1 MPKAVFFSCAILLAL
16 FSCSNF
22 GADGAQEAAGLPAQD
37 AAQGGTQ
44 EGTGQAAGLF
54 YKTISGGVEL
64 SGIYP
69 DGFGGKKSAAKQD
82 ADGTDGADC
91 VSKTIFPASDSVD
104 TSALD
109 YFVTASH
116 TGLSDIAGTVTAG
129 AGGVFTY
136 SITLPFSSAT
146 DAWNVTVTGKNASG
160 KILLSSGAVAV
171 KASDAEK
178 DVVLSYAQDPDGD
191 TGSVDFEI
199 PISASGVHSVSLAF
213 GTDPV
218 QTLNDLGEAIVF
230 RKSGVAPGAYAI
242 KILFYSETGAGGDV
256 LYVISETV
264 NVYSNLTTSV
274 PYGHAEYI
282 TSGSGFKQITQG
294 MIDAMQ
300 SVGESGIW
308 LGGTGL
314 TGIAASDDNSGTK
327 FKPVASLWRATQI
340 VNALAGND
348 DTKTYTI
355 NVQGNVRA
363 GTDSED
369 AEIAEAA
376 KVVIKGTNESSHWTI
391 NGYECTDTFTI
402 NSSSATFQHLTF
414 DKLQCIQVAAGETVM
429 NDCEVTNGKSAYN
442 GIAGGITVS
451 AGATLKSS
459 AGLKITACENSADTE
474 SGVVGGG
481 GGIWSAGTVD
491 LTGAEIS
498 ACKTTANLS
507 CGGGIFAKAG
517 TVSLK
522 NSVVDGNS
530 SISGGAGIYVV
541 AASLSIDADTSV
553 TGNSASGSSST
564 GGGLYV
570 TSSCSEPIT
579 LAGTFCG
586 NSANSGGAVYNAS
599 AADFTIG
606 SGAVIGKSGEGNT
619 AAIGGGVYHSGSVE
633 LKMTGG
639 TIAYNTATTN
649 GAGLCMMSGKTAT
662 ISGGSISHNECTGSG
677 TNGKGGG
684 VYSNGTLYLTGG
696 TISAN
701 SSLRG
706 GGVYNDSSGKF
717 FMYGSAVIGG
727 SSSAEGNKAVGTN
740 CFGGGVFNAGYCYF
754 GYSAWTSNT
763 EYEEEEWTGSIGANS
778 SEGRGGGVYNAG
790 NFKMISGTIG
800 GATDACAN
808 TASDVGGGI
817 GSAGT
822 NGISLGGSAS
832 VPPASDGSNDIYLNS
847 ASSKITIL
855 SKLTASA
862 PVGLLSIPA
871 STTEASLETGI
882 SSVLSTSIVEMS
894 SDDYYASLDKF
905 GIKQIFQFQL
915 SFSTSSSESSGVTY
929 YISRIKKDT
938 DYVPV
943 TGTTTSSAVTNS
955 NVFISGRSLT
965 IPKMLACIHEVTQ
978 GEFQKYCYY
987 SQSNKTPSDT
997 YGAGDDYPAYFTSW
1011 YDAIVYC
1018 NLRSIDDGLAPVY
1031 SLGGEKDPRK
1041 WQYIVKDE
1049 TTGKCSGPATN
1060 CSAAVKTAWNNIA
1073 FDTSA
1078 NGWRIPTE
1086 AEWEYLAR
1094 GGSLTGTQ
1102 YDYSGSN
1109 SIGAVAWHTGNA
1121 GNATHAVM
1129 TAPTGS
1135 KDTSKPNA
1143 LGIYDMTGNV
1153 WEVCWD
1159 WGGSAYGE
1167 EYVYPITPSTP
1178 ATGVDTG
1185 IRRVV
1190 RGGSY
1195 NYGVAQSY
1203 VYYRGVNN
1211 EPQDRWENSG
1221 FRVVR
1226 NLP

>member
-1 MPKAVFFSCAILLAL
+1 MRGLFSLKTVFFSCAISLAL
-16 FSCSNF
+16 FSCSNLQDGTQ
-22 GADGAQEAAGLPAQD
+22 GAGGLVGQGQGAQSSSAAITRTI
-37 AAQGGTQ
+37 GGSLVMS
-44 EGTGQAAGLF
+44 GLF
-54 YKTISGGVEL
+54 
-64 SGIYP
+64 P
-69 DGFGGKKSAAKQD
+69 RGFGSKPSA
-82 ADGTDGADC
+82 
-91 VSKTIFPASDSVD
+91 VSKTLFPASDSVD
-104 TSALD
+104 SSALD

-116 TGLSDIAGTVTAG
+116 AGLSDISGTVTED
-129 AGGVFTY
+129 GGVLAY
-136 SITLPFSSAT
+136 SITLPFSS
-146 DAWNVTVTGKNASG
+146 DSDSWNLTVTGKDGAG
-160 KILLSSGAVAV
+160 KTFLSSDAVAV

-178 DVVLSYAQDPDGD
+178 DIALSYAQDPSGD

-218 QTLNDLGEAIVF
+218 QTLNDWGEAIVF

-242 KILFYSETGAGGDV
+242 KILFYSETGASGDV

-300 SVGESGIW
+300 SVSESGIW
-308 LGGTGL
+308 LGGSGP
-314 TGIAASDDNSGTK
+314 TGIAASDDNSGTM

-340 VNALAGND
+340 VNALAGSD
-348 DTKTYTI
+348 ATKTYTI

-376 KVVIKGTNESSHWTI
+376 KVVVKGTNSTSYWTI
-391 NGYECTDTFTI
+391 NGYECMDTFTI

-429 NDCEVTNGKSAYN
+429 DYCEVTNGLSENAF
-442 GIAGGITVS
+442 AGGITVS
-451 AGATLKSS
+451 AGATFTSS
-459 AGLKITACENSADTE
+459 AGLKITACENSKAN
-474 SGVVGGG
+474 GGG
-481 GGIWSAGTVD
+481 GGIWSEGTVS
-491 LTGAEIS
+491 LSGAEIS
-498 ACKTTANLS
+498 HCSATGS
-507 CGGGIFAKAG
+507 SSMGGGIYAKG
-517 TVSLK
+517 GSLSLS
-522 NSVVDGNS
+522 NTSVADNS
-530 SISGGAGIYVV
+530 SVGGGAGIYI
-541 AASLSIDADTSV
+541 ANASFSIDADSSV
-553 TGNSASGSSST
+553 TGNSASGSSAC

-570 TSSCSEPIT
+570 ANTCSKAIT
-579 LAGTFCG
+579 LAGTFCS

-606 SGAVIGKSGEGNT
+606 SGAVIGKEGEGNT
-619 AAIGGGVYHSGSVE
+619 AAFGGGVYHTGSGE

-639 TIAYNTATTN
+639 TIAYNGASSN

-662 ISGGSISHNECTGSG
+662 ISGGSISHNECAGSG

-684 VYSNGTLYLTGG
+684 VYSNGTLYLAGG
-696 TISAN
+696 TVSAN
-701 SSLRG
+701 SALRG

-717 FMYGSAVIGG
+717 FMYGDAVIGG
-727 SSSAEGNKAVGTN
+727 SSSADGNKALGSTS
-740 CFGGGVFNAGYCYF
+740 FGGGVFNNGNLCL
-754 GYSAWTSNT
+754 GYSAWTDSSET
-763 EYEEEEWTGSIGANS
+763 PEEWTGSISANS
-778 SEGRGGGVYNAG
+778 SENNAGGVHNTSI
-790 NFKMISGTIG
+790 FRMISGTIG

-808 TASDVGGGI
+808 TAAGNGGGVYC
-817 GSAGT
+817 GGT
-822 NGISLGGSAS
+822 SVINLGGSAAI
-832 VPPASDGSNDIYLNS
+832 PPSSTGSNDIYLNS
-847 ASSKITIL
+847 SSNKIVL
-855 SKLTASA
+855 MSELTADLPA
-862 PVGLLSIPA
+862 VGLLAISTGTSEALLNNGVPAVTAEGFTMAQFSACMNKLRLKQNLQWELKYDIPA
-871 STTEASLETGI
+871 SASSWKANVTQ
-882 SSVLSTSIVEMS
+882 
-894 SDDYYASLDKF
+894 DK
-905 GIKQIFQFQL
+905 
-915 SFSTSSSESSGVTY
+915 E
-929 YISRIKKDT
+929 
-938 DYVPV
+938 YVPV
-943 TGTTTSSAVTNS
+943 EGTTFSGGSTVSNSS
-955 NVFISGRSLT
+955 VFITGRTLT
-965 IPKMLACIHEVTQ
+965 IPKMIVGVHEVTQ
-978 GEFQKYCYY
+978 REYQKYCYY
-987 SQSNKTPSDT
+987 SQNNKTPKDT
-997 YGAGDDYPAYFTSW
+997 YGVGDTYPAYYVSW

-1018 NLRSIDDGLAPVY
+1018 NLRSIDDGLDPVY
-1031 SLGGEKDPRK
+1031 SLGGKKDPRE
-1041 WQYIVKDE
+1041 WQSIGKDE
-1049 TTGKCSGPATN
+1049 TSGKCCGPN
-1060 CSAAVKTAWNNIA
+1060 IDCSADVKTAWNNIA

-1102 YDYSGSN
+1102 YKYSGSDN
-1109 SIGAVAWHTGNA
+1109 IDDVAWYTGNA
-1121 GNATHAVM
+1121 SNKTHPVM
-1129 TAPTGS
+1129 TAPTGA
-1135 KDTSKPNA
+1135 KDTATPNA

-1167 EYVYPITPSTP
+1167 AYVYPITPTTGP
-1178 ATGVDTG
+1178 TGVDSG

-1226 NLP
+1226 NIP

>member
-1 MPKAVFFSCAILLAL
+1 MS
-16 FSCSNF
+16 
-22 GADGAQEAAGLPAQD
+22 
-37 AAQGGTQ
+37 
-44 EGTGQAAGLF
+44 GLF
-54 YKTISGGVEL
+54 
-64 SGIYP
+64 P
-69 DGFGGKKSAAKQD
+69 RGFGSKPSA
-82 ADGTDGADC
+82 
-91 VSKTIFPASDSVD
+91 VSKTLFPASDSVD
-104 TSALD
+104 SSALD

-116 TGLSDIAGTVTAG
+116 AGLSDISGTVTED
-129 AGGVFTY
+129 GGVLAY
-136 SITLPFSSAT
+136 SITLPFSS
-146 DAWNVTVTGKNASG
+146 DSDSWNLTVTGKDGAG
-160 KILLSSGAVAV
+160 KTFLSSDAVAV

-178 DVVLSYAQDPDGD
+178 DIALSYAQDPSGD

-218 QTLNDLGEAIVF
+218 QTLNDWGEAIVF

-242 KILFYSETGAGGDV
+242 KILFYSETGASGDV

-300 SVGESGIW
+300 SVSESGIW
-308 LGGTGL
+308 LGGSGP
-314 TGIAASDDNSGTK
+314 TGIAASDDNSGTM

-340 VNALAGND
+340 VNALAGSD
-348 DTKTYTI
+348 ATKTYTI

-376 KVVIKGTNESSHWTI
+376 KVVVKGTNSTSYWTI
-391 NGYECTDTFTI
+391 NGYECMDTFTI

-429 NDCEVTNGKSAYN
+429 DYCEVTNGLSENAF
-442 GIAGGITVS
+442 AGGITVS
-451 AGATLKSS
+451 AGATFTSS
-459 AGLKITACENSADTE
+459 AGLKITACENSKAN
-474 SGVVGGG
+474 GGG
-481 GGIWSAGTVD
+481 GGIWSEGTVS
-491 LTGAEIS
+491 LSGAEIS
-498 ACKTTANLS
+498 HCSATGS
-507 CGGGIFAKAG
+507 SSMGGGIYAKG
-517 TVSLK
+517 GSLSLS
-522 NSVVDGNS
+522 NTSVADNS
-530 SISGGAGIYVV
+530 SVGGGAGIYI
-541 AASLSIDADTSV
+541 ANASFSIDADSSV
-553 TGNSASGSSST
+553 TGNSASGSSAC

-570 TSSCSEPIT
+570 ANTCSKAIT
-579 LAGTFCG
+579 LAGTFCS

-606 SGAVIGKSGEGNT
+606 SGAVIGKEGEGNT
-619 AAIGGGVYHSGSVE
+619 AAFGGGVYHTGSGE

-639 TIAYNTATTN
+639 TIAYNGASSN

-662 ISGGSISHNECTGSG
+662 ISGGSISHNECAGSG

-684 VYSNGTLYLTGG
+684 VYSNGTLYLAGG
-696 TISAN
+696 TVSAN
-701 SSLRG
+701 SALRG

-717 FMYGSAVIGG
+717 FMYGDAVIGG
-727 SSSAEGNKAVGTN
+727 SSSADGNKALGSTS
-740 CFGGGVFNAGYCYF
+740 FGGGVFNNGNLCL
-754 GYSAWTSNT
+754 GYSAWTDSSET
-763 EYEEEEWTGSIGANS
+763 PEEWTGSISANS
-778 SEGRGGGVYNAG
+778 SENNAGGVHNTSI
-790 NFKMISGTIG
+790 FRMISGTIG

-808 TASDVGGGI
+808 TAAGNGGGVYC
-817 GSAGT
+817 GGT
-822 NGISLGGSAS
+822 SVINLGGSAAI
-832 VPPASDGSNDIYLNS
+832 PPSSTGSNDIYLNS
-847 ASSKITIL
+847 SSNKIVL
-855 SKLTASA
+855 MSELTADLPA
-862 PVGLLSIPA
+862 VGLLAISTGTSEALLNNGVPAVTAEGFTMAQFSACMNKLRLKQNLQWELKYDIPA
-871 STTEASLETGI
+871 SASSWKANVTQ
-882 SSVLSTSIVEMS
+882 
-894 SDDYYASLDKF
+894 DK
-905 GIKQIFQFQL
+905 
-915 SFSTSSSESSGVTY
+915 E
-929 YISRIKKDT
+929 
-938 DYVPV
+938 YVPV
-943 TGTTTSSAVTNS
+943 EGTTFSGGSTVSNSS
-955 NVFISGRSLT
+955 VFITGRTLT
-965 IPKMLACIHEVTQ
+965 IPKMIVGVHEVTQ
-978 GEFQKYCYY
+978 REYQKYCYY
-987 SQSNKTPSDT
+987 SQNNKTPKDT
-997 YGAGDDYPAYFTSW
+997 YGVGDTYPAYYVSW

-1018 NLRSIDDGLAPVY
+1018 NLRSIDDGLDPVY
-1031 SLGGEKDPRK
+1031 SLGGKKDPRE
-1041 WQYIVKDE
+1041 WQSIGKDE
-1049 TTGKCSGPATN
+1049 TSGKCCGPN
-1060 CSAAVKTAWNNIA
+1060 IDCSADVKTAWNNIA

-1102 YDYSGSN
+1102 YKYSGSDN
-1109 SIGAVAWHTGNA
+1109 IDDVAWYTGNA
-1121 GNATHAVM
+1121 SNKTHPVM
-1129 TAPTGS
+1129 TAPTGA
-1135 KDTSKPNA
+1135 KDTATPNA

-1167 EYVYPITPSTP
+1167 AYVYPITPTTGP
-1178 ATGVDTG
+1178 TGVDSG

-1226 NLP
+1226 NIP